1 MKIAKKLF
9 ALVVVI
15 AMIAGLSSVAF
26 AAGTYKFDIK
36 AAKDGSD
43 YVKVTLT
50 AKDAVGFKSGS
61 VVLKYDADV
70 LEYDSTE
77 YGKDAAEVNSKVKA
91 EENTFVGQPNG
102 KNAGEVVYGF
112 YFLDTLWSAKD
123 FAAASKRGV
132 TADVNSSSFE
142 AAVFYFKVI
151 DKDATSTKFT
161 LTGTGDVA
169 PTAVTASVK
178 LKKAAPVTDPTEP
191 DDTDPTEEDTTK
203 PSKEDP
209 TKPSKEDPTKP
220 QKDEPTTA
228 KKPEPTTSGKT
239 EPTTNKNQGNGN
251 GNGNG
256 NVNVGPNT
264 GDNGALAIAGAVC
277 ALAVAAFVVTKKR
290 K

>member
-43 YVKVTLT
+43 YVKVTLI

-61 VVLKYDADV
+61 VELKYDADV

-102 KNAGEVVYGF
+102 KDAGVVVYGF
-112 YFLDTLWSAKD
+112 YFLDTLWSTKD

-132 TADVNSSSFE
+132 TADVDSSTFE
-142 AAVFYFKVI
+142 AAVFYFKII

-178 LKKAAPVTDPTEP
+178 LKKAAPADDTTAVE
-191 DDTDPTEEDTTK
+191 DTDPTEEDTTK
-203 PSKEDP
+203 TENP
-209 TKPSKEDPTKP
+209 TKPEKDDPTKP

-228 KKPEPTTSGKT
+228 KKPETTTSGKT
-239 EPTTNKNQGNGN
+239 EPVTNNNQ
-251 GNGNG
+251 GNG

-264 GDNGALAIAGAVC
+264 GDNGALAVAGAVC
-277 ALAVAAFVVTKKR
+277 ALAAAAYIATRKR